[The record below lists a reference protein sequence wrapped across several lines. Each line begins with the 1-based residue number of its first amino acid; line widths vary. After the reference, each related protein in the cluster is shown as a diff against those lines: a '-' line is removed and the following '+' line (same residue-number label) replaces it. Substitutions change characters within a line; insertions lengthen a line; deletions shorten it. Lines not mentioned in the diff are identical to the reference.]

1 MPKQKKTQAEKG
13 TVLYLCI
20 KDGTEFRGTTW
31 GRGDLMALPTNEKA
45 PEGFEPQW
53 EINAQAFVVDLDS
66 DGQTPAIFI
75 GGKKRSEI
83 KWPES
88 EWEEFLSL
96 WLVARVPVEN
106 RERGYYA
113 YQDHLFQIGPALSS
127 VVSFIVG
134 FSPETVE
141 IGHDSWSIIP
151 DTIRFVEI
159 YKEYHSHGGRPEM
172 FWEWFKNSWEC
183 SWLVRSQG
191 KTQPTRVPWGWY
203 EGNTAAWEPIWKEE
217 FEKNKK
223 SVIATAR
230 AVAVRL
236 EHDFPQYA
244 FTTETVKAAYYR
256 NLG

>member
-134 FSPETVE
+134 FSPEAVE
-141 IGHDSWSIIP
+141 IGHDSWSVIP

-159 YKEYHSHGGRPEM
+159 YKGYRSHDGRPEA
-172 FWEWFKNSWEC
+172 FWNWFKNSWEY
-183 SWLVRSQG
+183 SWLVHLERVEPDPQGRKPGRPDEYANNAEAREKVCKVFERHKKGHSQRMIARDLDIPRG
-191 KTQPTRVPWGWY
+191 RVKY
-203 EGNTAAWEPIWKEE
+203 ILTK
-217 FEKNKK
+217 KK
-223 SVIATAR
+223 SLIA
-230 AVAVRL
+230 
-236 EHDFPQYA
+236 P
-244 FTTETVKAAYYR
+244 
-256 NLG
+256 